1 MSILFQR
8 CAPLR
13 RHLTK
18 AAQMGNVRLKEAY
31 PALYKLAIPLNTT
44 ATISGEVSPY
54 RTLVWKCP
62 NGPDHEWSMRVV
74 DMIKRFDRYHNSCT

>member
-1 MSILFQR
+1 
-8 CAPLR
+8 
-13 RHLTK
+13 
-18 AAQMGNVRLKEAY
+18 MGNVRLKEAY

-74 DMIKRFDRYHNSCT
+74 DMIKRFDRPLLQWRKDFGNELHRIELPITG